1 MRCAWCS
8 SPFAGAIF
16 LETSVLMRSSLRV
29 NAKDGNVARSVA
41 QTMDR
46 SAARL
51 VGPMCILLLL
61 VHVVLLASGCADMN
75 SDDRAVF
82 YHGWLDPQHADP
94 LIK

>member
-1 MRCAWCS
+1 
-8 SPFAGAIF
+8 
-16 LETSVLMRSSLRV
+16 
-29 NAKDGNVARSVA
+29 
-41 QTMDR
+41 
-46 SAARL
+46 
-51 VGPMCILLLL
+51 MCILLLL